1 ARFNGGLALISGPM
15 RSGRTT
21 TVASMIQRII
31 DSRPSA
37 VLTVENPVEFDL
49 ISKGSVISH
58 REIGRDVISL
68 ETAVEALGKEDF
80 DICFFG
86 DVTGKSAF
94 RAVAQSSITGVMTF
108 ACTYANSASETLDHF
123 FAGFDESERSWV
135 ARMVSNSLRFVIN
148 QKLIPGVGGRPVLAS
163 ELLLPTPSIRKAIR
177 AENFDLINESIL
189 ADGTKAGMVTMNQS
203 LMNLLVKRKIELR
216 NAFESSPD
224 PDELDQMLK
233 KAGI

>member
-1 ARFNGGLALISGPM
+1 
-15 RSGRTT
+15 
-21 TVASMIQRII
+21 
-31 DSRPSA
+31 
-37 VLTVENPVEFDL
+37 
-49 ISKGSVISH
+49 
-58 REIGRDVISL
+58 
-68 ETAVEALGKEDF
+68 
-80 DICFFG
+80 
-86 DVTGKSAF
+86 
-94 RAVAQSSITGVMTF
+94 
-108 ACTYANSASETLDHF
+108 
-123 FAGFDESERSWV
+123 
-135 ARMVSNSLRFVIN
+135 MVSNSLRFVIN